1 MKPVYNDRGMK
12 VPGMYEM
19 GGSTKEY
26 EEGGEQ
32 CEMVGW
38 PPRKKCSRNKNSII
52 NQLNKANW
60 DPKRRKPR
68 FKQSKKAKRNTGNR
82 RR

>member
-38 PPRKKCSRNKNSII
+38 PPKRKCRKKRGTISWE
-52 NQLNKANW
+52 LNRSTGN
-60 DPKRRKPR
+60 RTPR
-68 FKQSKKAKRNTGNR
+68 VKQSKKARRNTGNR
-82 RR
+82 R